1 MTEPLD
7 RLARALRR
15 LADGGALTLA
25 LCAAFWVRFLSGLVP
40 PPPGDPPWG
49 VYAAALPVV
58 IGLGLVGFQAGGA
71 YAGRAG
77 ELRQALRGAGV
88 ALLLL
93 LAATFLYREE
103 SYSRLLAGAF
113 AAALPPLVV
122 GGRLAVRRLERAWR
136 APRRA
141 LLVGAEPALTQAR
154 ELLAR
159 ADVSIAAEVGLDD
172 ATPADLAARAR
183 ASAADEVWLAL
194 PPARAALLPALD
206 QALAGCAVEV
216 RVALD
221 LGELASLRSDPDLA
235 LDRRVAVLSLRQ
247 GPGVGLDGLTKR
259 AVDVVLGAALLV
271 VLSPV
276 LALIALAVRLTSP
289 GPVVYRQERMGW
301 GGRRFVMFKF
311 RTMHEGHDGPTRTAR
326 DDPRRTRVGGLLR
339 RTSLDELPQ
348 LVNVV
353 MGDMSLVGPRPE
365 RIEHFAG
372 LEAELPGF
380 MLRHAVPAGMTGWAQ
395 VHGLRGDAPVRERLR
410 YDLEYVRRWS
420 LGLDLRILVLTAVR
434 GFVHE
439 NAF

>member
-1 MTEPLD
+1 MAD

-15 LADGGALTLA
+15 LADAGALVLA
-25 LCAAFWVRFLSGLVP
+25 LGAAFWVRFLSGLVP
-40 PPPGDPPWG
+40 TAGDPPWG
-49 VYAAALPVV
+49 VYAAALPFVV
-58 IGLGLVGFQAGGA
+58 ALGLLGFQVAGA
-71 YAGRAG
+71 YAARQG
-77 ELRQALRGAGV
+77 EVRQALRGAGV

-93 LAATFLYREE
+93 LAATFLYRDE

-113 AAALPPLVV
+113 AVSLPPLVV
-122 GGRLAVRRLERAWR
+122 GGRLLAWRLERAWR
-136 APRRA
+136 GPRRA
-141 LLVGAEPALTQAR
+141 LLVGAEPATARAR

-159 ADVSIAAEVGLDD
+159 AGVSVTAELGLDE
-172 ATPADLAARAR
+172 ATLADLGARTQAAAV
-183 ASAADEVWLAL
+183 DEVWLAL

-206 QALAGCAVEV
+206 HALADASVEV

-221 LGELASLRSDPDLA
+221 LGELRPDLDLA
-235 LDRRVAVLSLRQ
+235 LDRRVAVLSLRH
-247 GPGVGLDGLTKR
+247 GPGVGLDGVTKR

-271 VLSPV
+271 LLAPV

-289 GPVVYRQERMGW
+289 GPIVYRQERMGW

-311 RTMHEGHDGPTRTAR
+311 RTMHEGQDGPTRTTR
-326 DDPRRTRVGGLLR
+326 DDPRRTRLGGLLR

-348 LVNVV
+348 LVNVLK
-353 MGDMSLVGPRPE
+353 GDMSLVGPRPE

-380 MLRHAVPAGMTGWAQ
+380 MVRHAVPAGMTGWAQ

-420 LGLDLRILVLTAVR
+420 LGLDLRILALTAVR